1 MEIKRLFEF
10 TKKFRKINR
19 EIPVVQ
25 THEKTPDEKIH
36 EETPDQKI
44 CEELSDSSNV
54 DEKIKFKSDL
64 CGSNFKKEITLKKH
78 KNIRHDPNY
87 CPSDKKIGEGN
98 FGFAVRPGKET
109 AAEALR
115 LELSKE
121 KKD

>member
-1 MEIKRLFEF
+1 MEIKTFCIHQ
-10 TKKFRKINR
+10 KFCKINE
-19 EIPVVQ
+19 EIPDVKINEE
-25 THEKTPDEKIH
+25 TPGEKIHVETPDEKIH
-36 EETPDQKI
+36 EEVS
-44 CEELSDSSNV
+44 ESSNV
-54 DEKIKFKSDL
+54 PEKIKFKCDL
-64 CGSNFKKEITLKKH
+64 CSSNFRKEITLKKH